1 MWSHAKLL
9 HRMWSQ
15 QLNSPEC
22 SPILNQRPAMKVS
35 AALKRLQFEAYVE
48 NHEGKQLIANE
59 ALDAWMD
66 RAIAPYWRR
75 YVNRELEF
83 WLADDPRHRAVLEAK
98 EAAK

>member
-1 MWSHAKLL
+1 
-9 HRMWSQ
+9 
-15 QLNSPEC
+15 
-22 SPILNQRPAMKVS
+22 MKVS

-83 WLADDPRHRAVLEAK
+83 WPTDDPRHRAVLEAK